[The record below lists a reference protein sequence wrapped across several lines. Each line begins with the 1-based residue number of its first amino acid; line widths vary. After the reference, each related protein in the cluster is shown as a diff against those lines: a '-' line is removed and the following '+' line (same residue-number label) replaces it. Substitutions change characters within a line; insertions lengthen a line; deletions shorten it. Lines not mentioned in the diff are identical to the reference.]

1 MYIDSQV
8 LLFPNFKHI
17 FSFSKKKLKTLNIYI
32 FFLAFSYHIKSLS
45 VYKHSLEINFEA
57 PQRNIGRTFIYLF
70 TNAFNGFHIMY
81 MTLQRF
87 FNLVKHFALKEKT
100 KTNILFLIPSPFIIL
115 KFAVLLQENED

>member
-1 MYIDSQV
+1 MIVRYFYFLILNIS
-8 LLFPNFKHI
+8 FNFQ
-17 FSFSKKKLKTLNIYI
+17 KKKLKTLNIYN
-32 FFLAFSYHIKSLS
+32 FLAFSYHIKSLS

-87 FNLVKHFALKEKT
+87 FYLVKHFALKEKT